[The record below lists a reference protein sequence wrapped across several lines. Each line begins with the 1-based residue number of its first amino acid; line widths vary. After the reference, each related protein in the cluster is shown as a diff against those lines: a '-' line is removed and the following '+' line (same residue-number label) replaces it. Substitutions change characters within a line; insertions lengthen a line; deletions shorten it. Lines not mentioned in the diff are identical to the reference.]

1 VKIPLGGATSGLR
14 LGDIMPARSLVALVL
29 GGGTVA
35 LGIYAYHIQVHDLHT
50 SREHAAAQLAV
61 GWAFVA
67 AGLVAWLQR
76 PKNRLGPLLVA
87 AGAAYLARQLRYSFD
102 AWLFTIFFALGELP
116 YALVP
121 HSVLAYPTGR
131 VVGRAERAVLKVG
144 YASLLV
150 VPFAILLFYDGSR
163 KLLFYNSSRPHHS
176 LILVHGS
183 ADTVEALQKALVVF
197 YFGILGTLFIALILR
212 RFWRATPRSRRI
224 LAPLLV
230 AAVAIALR
238 ALYECV
244 RTFVSQPVA
253 SEYLFW
259 WQVAA
264 FITLPL
270 ALAAG
275 MLRAHLARAGV
286 GDLVVELEHAGP
298 QAFRDALA
306 RSLGDPTLEV
316 AFWLPDRGSYADAA
330 GEPVELPEDGGRAVT
345 RLEHDGKPLAAIV
358 HDPSL
363 LEEPRLI
370 QGAGAA
376 ARLALEN
383 ERLQAEI
390 RAQLAEVKQSRVR
403 IVTATDEER
412 RRIERDLHD
421 GAQQRLAAL
430 ALQLRS
436 AQRRLGSRDVDPEV
450 SALLDSAVAELQAA
464 NEELREL
471 VRGVYPAILTEDGL
485 AAALESLADR
495 NPFPIELDVP
505 EGRFPA
511 RVEATA
517 YFVASEGLANVAKHA
532 QASKASVC
540 ISRSNG
546 VLSVEIADDGVGG
559 AQLHE
564 GSGLSGL
571 SDRVEALGGR
581 LRIRSPLGEGTRVF
595 AEIPYRS

>member
-1 VKIPLGGATSGLR
+1 VKRNLAALALSGGA
-14 LGDIMPARSLVALVL
+14 
-29 GGGTVA
+29 VA
-35 LGIYAYHIQVHDLHT
+35 LGIYAYHVQVHDLHT
-50 SREHAAAQLAV
+50 SHQHAVAQVAV
-61 GWAFVA
+61 GWAFVF
-67 AGLVAWLQR
+67 AGLVAWMQR
-76 PKNRLGPLLVA
+76 PTNRLGPLIVA
-87 AGAAYLARQLRYSFD
+87 AGLAYLARQLRYSYD

-116 YALVP
+116 YALIP

-131 VVGRAERAVLKVG
+131 VVGRAERALVKVG

-150 VPFAILLFYDGSR
+150 VPFVVLLFYDGSR
-163 KLLFYNSSRPHHS
+163 QLLFFSGPPHDS
-176 LILVHGS
+176 LLLVHGS
-183 ADTVEALQKALVVF
+183 ADTVEALQKGLVVF
-197 YFGILGTLFIALILR
+197 YFGILGTIFIALIVR
-212 RFWRATPRSRRI
+212 RLWLATPRTRRI
-224 LAPLLV
+224 LAPLVV
-230 AAVAIALR
+230 AAVAFTLR

-244 RTFVSQPVA
+244 KTFVSQPIA

-264 FITLPL
+264 FFALPI
-270 ALAAG
+270 ALVAG
-275 MLRAHLARAGV
+275 LLRAHLARASV
-286 GDLVVELEHAGP
+286 GDLVVELEDAPPEEVRG
-298 QAFRDALA
+298 ALA
-306 RSLGDPTLEV
+306 RALGDPTLEV
-316 AFWLPDRGSYADAA
+316 VFWLPERGIFADAE
-330 GEPVELPEDGGRAVT
+330 GQPVELPNGPERAVT
-345 RLEHDGKPLAAIV
+345 RLDRAGEPLAAIV
-358 HDPSL
+358 YDASL
-363 LEEPRLI
+363 LEEFRLVHA
-370 QGAGAA
+370 AGAA

-383 ERLQAEI
+383 ARLQAET